1 MSHVLYSQVLYSNKF
16 YCLSLVLYSHVV
28 YSNISTV
35 CLVFNILN
43 FHIILRL
50 LCYVGKISIAS
61 FLCVVFTA
69 GQIHRL
75 RDCKFISL
83 CCQGF
88 IQWVNWGHMLIRCV
102 YCKNAV
108 KRFWPRSVHVRFVG
122 GYLEERKARKS
133 PRICE
138 IVSWVLPSYQRE
150 MCTSLEICQ
159 DRISTRLST
168 ARRTGTSLM

>member
-1 MSHVLYSQVLYSNKF
+1 MYCILMPSIVSRVLYSQVLYSNKF

-28 YSNISTV
+28 YSNISIV

-43 FHIILRL
+43 FHIILPL

-69 GQIHRL
+69 GQINRL

-88 IQWVNWGHMLIRCV
+88 IQWV
-102 YCKNAV
+102 
-108 KRFWPRSVHVRFVG
+108 S
-122 GYLEERKARKS
+122 
-133 PRICE
+133 
-138 IVSWVLPSYQRE
+138 
-150 MCTSLEICQ
+150 
-159 DRISTRLST
+159 
-168 ARRTGTSLM
+168 